1 MKLSGYSKNMIALV
15 LIVIVLTFIGEYF
28 QLNMLIWLI
37 NLLGI
42 VIWILITPFN
52 FEHND

>member
-1 MKLSGYSKNMIALV
+1 MKLSGYTKNMIAFFI
-15 LIVIVLTFIGEYF
+15 IVVVLTFIGEYF

-37 NLLGI
+37 NFFGI